1 MRQNFDLCERCEATI
16 EQPYAMLKI
25 KKPSQVPKSLVV
37 EHEQNEEIPGADPV
51 KVVVDDKYMRVDVDV
66 APPAPAPVAPK
77 KEEGKVNVWE
87 RAKKQSIV
95 KMLKCRYV
103 KEHPEGELVVQPGE
117 AFEKTYTLRNDGDDE
132 WPETATLCYV
142 GGDELGFK
150 NKEIGKVEG
159 RAETT
164 FKLTFTAPLEEGR
177 YTSYL
182 RMCERFG
189 EARFGHRF
197 WCSVVVKKAEVVVKP
212 VEGIIAQPA
221 PKPIVV
227 EQAGEPV
234 EKEEKKENEPLKLN
248 ESEINNSS
256 AFNDPPEV
264 EELHPLMK
272 DERFYELPEAL

>member
-1 MRQNFDLCERCEATI
+1 MARDC
-16 EQPYAMLKI
+16 Y
-25 KKPSQVPKSLVV
+25 
-37 EHEQNEEIPGADPV
+37 
-51 KVVVDDKYMRVDVDV
+51 
-66 APPAPAPVAPK
+66 
-77 KEEGKVNVWE
+77 NV
-87 RAKKQSIV
+87 
-95 KMLKCRYV
+95 
-103 KEHPEGELVVQPGE
+103 
-117 AFEKTYTLRNDGDDE
+117 LRR
-132 WPETATLCYV
+132 
-142 GGDELGFK
+142 GDELGYK

-221 PKPIVV
+221 PEPLVV
-227 EQAGEPV
+227 EQRGEPV
-234 EKEEKKENEPLKLN
+234 QLEEKKENEPLKLN

-256 AFNDPPEV
+256 AFNDPPEA
-264 EELHPLMK
+264 EELPPLMK
-272 DERFYELPEAL
+272 DERFYELPSALQEQVMNLWNMGITDDAKRVLDLMSKHKNSIPAVANDLFQSQG